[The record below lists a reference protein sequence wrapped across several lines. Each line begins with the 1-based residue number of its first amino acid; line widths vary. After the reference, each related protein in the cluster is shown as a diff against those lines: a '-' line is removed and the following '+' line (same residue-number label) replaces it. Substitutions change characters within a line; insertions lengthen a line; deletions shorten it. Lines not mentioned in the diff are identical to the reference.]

1 MVGLVT
7 QLLVASAW
15 AAPPPPSQPLYVSE
29 ADVRRSI
36 EAAWEI
42 FESCEALVEEGGQSP
57 EPLTVSFVIEGD
69 GLVSSA
75 ELTSPV
81 GLTSEYSSCL
91 VQNVSTITFP
101 DHWENPIALRYVF
114 TWGTQGL
121 IKYPRIP
128 LPQRLSLPLG
138 LSFFGI
144 STETLYDLLFEG
156 DTASGNIE

>member
-7 QLLVASAW
+7 QLLVGSVW
-15 AAPPPPSQPLYVSE
+15 AVRPPPSQPLYVSE
-29 ADVRRSI
+29 TDVRRTI

-42 FESCEALVEEGGQSP
+42 FEPCEALVAMGYTP

-81 GLTSEYSSCL
+81 GMTSEYASCL
-91 VQNVSTITFP
+91 VHNVSTIIFP

-114 TWGTQGL
+114 SWGTQGL
-121 IKYPRIP
+121 IKYPRVP

-144 STETLYDLLFEG
+144 STEALYDLLFEG
-156 DTASGNIE
+156 DTANGNVD